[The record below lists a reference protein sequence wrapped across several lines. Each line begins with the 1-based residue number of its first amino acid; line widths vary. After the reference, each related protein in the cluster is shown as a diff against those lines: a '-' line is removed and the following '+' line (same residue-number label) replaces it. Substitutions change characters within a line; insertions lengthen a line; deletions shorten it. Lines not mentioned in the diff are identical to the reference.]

1 MLLRPQLPT
10 AQASSLPGNQH
21 GPDPRGQAEPTQ
33 RGDTTPGG
41 ADAVCVGWD
50 VLRRASD
57 VPMKGPQRNGA
68 ERKRAK
74 GMARAQRPDAERRAE
89 PRRCAPV
96 LSGASIRLYGLYS
109 CGMSRP
115 RRVRRVRSP
124 SVYTLRDVCRVCAV
138 CCSSCELAR
147 CCLFVLRNVSLSDS
161 LPLECL
167 DVSLRSTCSFFS

>member
-1 MLLRPQLPT
+1 M
-10 AQASSLPGNQH
+10 
-21 GPDPRGQAEPTQ
+21 
-33 RGDTTPGG
+33 
-41 ADAVCVGWD
+41 CVGWD

-57 VPMKGPQRNGA
+57 VPMKGPQRNGT

-89 PRRCAPV
+89 PRRSSPPV

-124 SVYTLRDVCRVCAV
+124 SVAHCVMCVVCAV
-138 CCSSCELAR
+138 CWL
-147 CCLFVLRNVSLSDS
+147 LQQLRVGALLPVRVAKRVSL
-161 LPLECL
+161 
-167 DVSLRSTCSFFS
+167 